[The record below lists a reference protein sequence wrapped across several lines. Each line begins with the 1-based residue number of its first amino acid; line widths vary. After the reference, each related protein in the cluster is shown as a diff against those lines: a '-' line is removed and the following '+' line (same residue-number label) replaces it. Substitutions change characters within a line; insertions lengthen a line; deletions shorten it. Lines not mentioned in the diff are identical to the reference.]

1 MTVQQLNRAQREQL
15 KQTYYS
21 ERVNSDPSWG
31 ELVDI
36 DALVSD
42 EEIAA
47 EYAGVE
53 FTDDDFFA

>member
-1 MTVQQLNRAQREQL
+1 MTVQQLNRDQREQL
-15 KQTYYS
+15 KQTYYC
-21 ERVNSDPSWG
+21 EHINSNPTWG
-31 ELVDI
+31 ELAGI

-42 EEIAA
+42 EEIDA